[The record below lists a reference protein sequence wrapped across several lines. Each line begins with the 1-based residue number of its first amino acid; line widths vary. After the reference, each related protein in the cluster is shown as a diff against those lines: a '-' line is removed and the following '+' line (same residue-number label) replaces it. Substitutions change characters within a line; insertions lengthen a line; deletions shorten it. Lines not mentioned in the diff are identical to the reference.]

1 MRTAIKKIQV
11 LKSNDI
17 KRTIVLELLCA
28 LFGFLLSRT
37 VVFGSFMPF
46 GYAFV
51 SSLSVYQIFAGL
63 FGCIIGSISPANS
76 GFSAYY
82 IGLCVLAAAIK
93 FISLNIYEK
102 KNSLFFST
110 FTCLVCSVFGAVAL
124 FVSIKLNMQYYIRIL
139 GETLLSI
146 SATYFFN
153 SALPVL
159 NSSKPLSKMSS
170 VKICSVIMSVS
181 IILMSLND
189 YTILF
194 SSPSRMFAVMI
205 ILLSARFGSVNTAT
219 ICSVSLGFAMSF
231 TSDNLYFLIG
241 AYAFGG
247 MLAGVAGR
255 AGKIPCVLGFFLG
268 ATCVL
273 IGFYQNSSLLSAY
286 TEFAIGS
293 MLFLAIPKSFDKA
306 FLDIFLPPPSLPR
319 IDSMR
324 KNIVQRLK
332 FASNAMHE
340 VSRNVNEI
348 GQKLDK
354 RAEPSV
360 YDLFAQMQKECC
372 ADCGLNFHC
381 YAHRKKETYCAFL
394 EMTKTF
400 KKNGFLLE
408 NVIPQDLKK
417 RCLKPNEVTKTLCKK
432 YKQFNN
438 AVCENERVTQI
449 RNVISS
455 QMDGLSDMLYDL
467 AAEFNE
473 TQRFDTETA
482 SRVDTLLRSLGIAST
497 DVSCKFDNERNLSV
511 EIIAKRQKN
520 SVPKLELVNRLSQ
533 LCAVRF
539 DTPCITNGTDIT
551 MINLAEKK
559 NFRVNLGVCQINCKG
574 QKLSGDTYT
583 SFSDG
588 KGKFIMILSD
598 GMGSG
603 TSAAIDSSFAANLM
617 EKLIKAGFG
626 FECALKLVNSAMIFK
641 SGDESTATLDIA
653 TVDLYSGQVD
663 FYKAG
668 AAETYVL
675 KGKKIGVASCNA
687 YPTGILENIKFDKSS
702 TILQKGDILVMCS
715 DGVFQEDDPWIENE
729 ILNCRKSTAQGIADK
744 LATLAKMRRENKHS
758 DDITV
763 MVAVIEEEY

>member
-11 LKSNDI
+11 LKLSDV
-17 KRTIVLELLCA
+17 KKTIISELLCA

-51 SSLSVYQIFAGL
+51 SSLSIYQVFSGL
-63 FGCIIGSISPANS
+63 FGCILGSISPANS

-102 KNSLFFST
+102 KNSLFFSL
-110 FTCLVCSVFGAVAL
+110 FTCLVCSAFGAVSL
-124 FVSIKLNMQYYIRIL
+124 FVSVKLNMQYYIRIT
-139 GETLLSI
+139 GESLLSL

-159 NSSKPLSKMSS
+159 NTSKPLSRMSS
-170 VKICSVIMSVS
+170 IKICSVIMSVS

-194 SSPSRMFAVMI
+194 ASPARIFAVLI
-205 ILLSARFGSVNTAT
+205 ILLSARFGSVNTAAV
-219 ICSVSLGFAMSF
+219 CAVSLGFAMSF
-231 TSDNLYFLIG
+231 TSDNLFFLIG

-255 AGKIPCVLGFFLG
+255 TGKIFCILGFFLG

-273 IGFYQNSSLLSAY
+273 IGFFKNSSLSVVY
-286 TEFAIGS
+286 TEFFVGS
-293 MLFLAIPKSFDKA
+293 MLFLAIPKSFDKV
-306 FLDIFLPPPSLPR
+306 FLDMFLPPPSLPR

-354 RAEPSV
+354 RGKVSV
-360 YDLFAQMQKECC
+360 CDLFAQMQKECC

-381 YAHRKKETYCAFL
+381 YAHRKKETYEAFF

-400 KKNGFLLE
+400 KKNGFLTD
-408 NVIPQDLKK
+408 NVMPPSLKK
-417 RCLKPNEVTKTLCKK
+417 RCLKPNEVTNALCKK
-432 YKQFNN
+432 YKKYDI
-438 AVCENERVTQI
+438 AACENERVTQI

-455 QMDGLSDMLYDL
+455 QVDGLSDMLYDL
-467 AAEFNE
+467 AVEFNE

-482 SRVDTLLRSLGIAST
+482 SRVDTLLRSIGIAST
-497 DVSCKFDNERNLSV
+497 DVACKYDNERNLSV

-533 LCAVRF
+533 LCAVKF

-559 NFRVNLGVCQINCKG
+559 NYKVNFGVCQINCKG
-574 QKLSGDTYT
+574 QKVSGDTYT
-583 SFSDG
+583 CFSDG
-588 KGKFIMILSD
+588 KGKYVMILSD
-598 GMGSG
+598 GMGCG
-603 TSAAIDSSFAANLM
+603 ASAAIDSSFAANLM

-626 FECALKLVNSAMIFK
+626 FECALKMVNSAMIFK
-641 SGDESTATLDIA
+641 SGEETTATLDIA
-653 TVDLYSGQVD
+653 TIDLYSGQVD
-663 FYKAG
+663 IYKAG
-668 AAETYVL
+668 ASQTYVV
-675 KGKKIGVASCNA
+675 KGKKIGIASCNA

-702 TILQKGDILVMCS
+702 TTLQKGDVLVMCS
-715 DGVFQEDDPWIENE
+715 DGVLEEDEPWIEEE
-729 ILNCRKSTAQGIADK
+729 ILNCRKSSAQGIADK
-744 LATLAKMRRENKHS
+744 IATLAKIRRENKYP

-763 MVAVIEEEY
+763 MAAVVDEEY